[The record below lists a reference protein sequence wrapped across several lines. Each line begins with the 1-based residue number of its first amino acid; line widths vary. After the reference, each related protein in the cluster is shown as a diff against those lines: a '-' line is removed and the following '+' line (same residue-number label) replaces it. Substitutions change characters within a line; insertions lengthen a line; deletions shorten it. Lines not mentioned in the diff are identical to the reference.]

1 MMEIAGAGVMV
12 LFGAALLWWARA
24 SRRGT
29 FPRQRIL
36 GYRTSRTLRDG
47 DAWVSAH
54 RAMAPL
60 LFVAGGGV
68 VLAALAAATAVLV
81 GHADVGRVLL
91 GGAVV
96 WGLVLVIGSALPA
109 ASAARSTRDT
119 SGS

>member
-1 MMEIAGAGVMV
+1 MEIAGAGVMV

-60 LFVAGGGV
+60 LFVAGGGSSWPHSPPRPRSWSGTRMSV
-68 VLAALAAATAVLV
+68 EYC
-81 GHADVGRVLL
+81 
-91 GGAVV
+91 
-96 WGLVLVIGSALPA
+96 
-109 ASAARSTRDT
+109 SAAQSCGGW
-119 SGS
+119 S